1 MTSHETLHACYERH
15 RTEATKLAGRL
26 SDLSQRAAVY
36 HHIYQASGGNHVFP
50 LIAAHGALWAGGYFR
65 FGMQLGK
72 WLSLP
77 SAVVPTRR
85 RARLAGLAAFADA
98 FREINRLVCIDTYTT
113 FHFTAEHGEH
123 PEAASLVPVAKLDV
137 LNRMH
142 YMRGLGLQLSSAE
155 RLATF
160 EAFFRSEQATV
171 VGPRVAT
178 ALEAFD
184 WPLMK
189 FLSLKP
195 LIRFAY
201 FPPGE
206 RLWFGD
212 FSNADERIANGLRAF
227 GIAERVGFATVER
240 RLRDY
245 GILPSQFRAGTSRH
259 FETLRATV
267 AAEPVAC

>member
-1 MTSHETLHACYERH
+1 MTSQETLHACYEWH
-15 RTEATKLAGRL
+15 RNEATKLAGRL
-26 SDLSQRAAVY
+26 TDLAQRAAVY
-36 HHIYQASGGNHVFP
+36 HHIYEASGGNHVFP

-65 FGMQLGK
+65 FGMQLGE

-77 SAVVPTRR
+77 SAFRPARR
-85 RARLAGLAAFADA
+85 KARLVGLAAFADA
-98 FREINRLVCIDTYTT
+98 FREINRSVCIDTYTT

-123 PEAASLVPVAKLDV
+123 PDAASFVPVAKLDV

-142 YMRGLGLQLSSAE
+142 HAHRLGLKLSSAE
-155 RLATF
+155 KLAAF

-189 FLSLKP
+189 FLALKP

-201 FPPGE
+201 FPLGD
-206 RLWFGD
+206 RLWFRD

-227 GIAERVGFATVER
+227 GIAERVGFANVER

-245 GILPSQFRAGTSRH
+245 GILPSQFWAGTARH
-259 FETLRATV
+259 FESIRAEV
-267 AAEPVAC
+267 AIEPVAC